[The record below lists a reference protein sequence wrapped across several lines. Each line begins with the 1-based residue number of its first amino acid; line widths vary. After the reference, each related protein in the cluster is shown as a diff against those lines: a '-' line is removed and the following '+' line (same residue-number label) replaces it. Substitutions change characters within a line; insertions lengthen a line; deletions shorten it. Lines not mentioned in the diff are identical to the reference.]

1 MPESIKDEPF
11 INAARFF
18 VVWMADAWYNK
29 VNINSKKISPKG
41 A

>member
-1 MPESIKDEPF
+1 MPESIKDEAF
-11 INAARFF
+11 ILSGTFF